1 MSGTVDTSVSGGL
14 AWGASLNQNFV
25 SANQTSS
32 VAWSL
37 IWSTLDGL
45 EYANRGMMGAYEP
58 WSGHFD
64 VRIFTQA
71 IGRCLYGSVSTD
83 CL

>member
-1 MSGTVDTSVSGGL
+1 MTILVSSLAGTVDTSVAGGL
-14 AWGASLNQNFV
+14 AWGASLNQNFI

-45 EYANRGMMGAYEP
+45 EYSNRGMMGE
-58 WSGHFD
+58 
-64 VRIFTQA
+64 RIAARFALQQDA
-71 IGRCLYGSVSTD
+71 N
-83 CL
+83 

>member
-1 MSGTVDTSVSGGL
+1 MTQIPLLLLGTVDTSVQGGL

-45 EYANRGMMGAYEP
+45 EYSNRGMMGVFLLLLCFVV
-58 WSGHFD
+58 WDNTH
-64 VRIFTQA
+64 
-71 IGRCLYGSVSTD
+71 
-83 CL
+83 